1 MYEKALMAAGFDEK
15 QARVY
20 IACLEAGPSKVPEIA
35 RQADIKRTTAY
46 GIIDELVSMGL
57 LAASYKGK
65 TKLFKAQDP
74 KIIIS
79 LLEERKNKV
88 AHILPA
94 LSERFLTHHVRP
106 KIAFFEGREGVKK
119 IYDDVLECTSKQVKQ
134 IVRVRQHNEA
144 VGDAFIKEFIRKRI
158 ARGIVTH
165 NLHPKFGDLYS
176 KERGMEDPKLKRYVR
191 YLPPNVFYAAIIMIY
206 DHKVAMVSTKEE
218 NFGFIIES
226 KEFSNTLSA
235 YFDFMWG
242 LGSKEPDLG

>member
-1 MYEKALMAAGFDEK
+1 MYENALMAAGFDEK

-79 LLEERKNKV
+79 LLEERK
-88 AHILPA
+88 
-94 LSERFLTHHVRP
+94 
-106 KIAFFEGREGVKK
+106 KK
-119 IYDDVLECTSKQVKQ
+119 YDDVLECTSKQVKQ

-235 YFDFMWG
+235 YFDFMWV